1 MSFRTVVISNQSK
14 LNYKNRFLV
23 VKQDNDEKYIHLS
36 EIDTIIV
43 DSIAVSIS
51 SYLLKELSDSKIN
64 IIFCDEKHNPFGELS
79 SYYSSH
85 NTSKKIQKQINWSK
99 ENKDL
104 IWQSIIKNKIINQAL
119 MLHKI
124 KSDKY
129 ELLLSYIED
138 VLASDKTN
146 REGHAAK
153 VYFNELF
160 GKDFVR
166 NDSDNIN
173 AALNY
178 GYAILL
184 STINKEVISNGY
196 LTQIGIHHKNEFNEF
211 NLSCDLM
218 EPFRIIIDNFV
229 YFNQDRELNTQY
241 KLDIINI
248 FNNRYN
254 YENKNYVLKD
264 IIKMYVKNTLESI
277 EKPENYKELKQKAE
291 KRHKNYP
298 SLCRDYIYGQPW
310 FQKSWMCDSGISGM
324 MEMLDSLY
332 DKLLNVSASEK
343 LNMESIVFLLNYLDV
358 NARSYDHIFLKMK
371 KRLLL
376 GLILLKKRRKLIFTR
391 VVLLLRI

>member
-14 LNYKNRFLV
+14 LSYKNRFLV
-23 VKQDNDEKYIHLS
+23 VKQDNDEKYVHLS

-85 NTSKKIQKQINWSK
+85 NTTKKIQKQITWLKESK
-99 ENKDL
+99 DKM
-104 IWQSIIKNKIINQAL
+104 WQNIIKNKIINQAL
-119 MLHKI
+119 MLNKI

-138 VLASDKTN
+138 VLSADKTN

-166 NDSDNIN
+166 NESDEIN

-196 LTQIGIHHKNEFNEF
+196 LTQLGIHHKNEFNEF

-229 YFNQDRELNTQY
+229 YYNQNRELNTEY

-248 FNNRYN
+248 FNNRYS
-254 YENKNYVLKD
+254 YEGKNYVLKD
-264 IIKMYVKNTLESI
+264 IIKMYVKNTLESMDNL
-277 EKPENYKELKQKAE
+277 ENYKEF
-291 KRHKNYP
+291 
-298 SLCRDYIYGQPW
+298 SIYEG
-310 FQKSWMCDSGISGM
+310 
-324 MEMLDSLY
+324 
-332 DKLLNVSASEK
+332 
-343 LNMESIVFLLNYLDV
+343 
-358 NARSYDHIFLKMK
+358 
-371 KRLLL
+371 
-376 GLILLKKRRKLIFTR
+376 
-391 VVLLLRI
+391 